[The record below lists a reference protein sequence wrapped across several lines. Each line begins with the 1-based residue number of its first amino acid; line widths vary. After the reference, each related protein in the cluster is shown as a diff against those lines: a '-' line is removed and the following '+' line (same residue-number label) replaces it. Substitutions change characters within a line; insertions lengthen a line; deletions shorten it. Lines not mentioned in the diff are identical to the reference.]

1 MAFNFPHAKAAMDQ
15 FVDGLRLAG
24 VADYVHNF
32 PELMKD
38 MFCPTPSTLTAG
50 VKKHVAD
57 LLCCAHLLNV

>member
-1 MAFNFPHAKAAMDQ
+1 MDQ

-24 VADYVHNF
+24 VADYVRNF

-50 VKKHVAD
+50 VKKTCCRFIV
-57 LLCCAHLLNV
+57 LCTFVKCVI